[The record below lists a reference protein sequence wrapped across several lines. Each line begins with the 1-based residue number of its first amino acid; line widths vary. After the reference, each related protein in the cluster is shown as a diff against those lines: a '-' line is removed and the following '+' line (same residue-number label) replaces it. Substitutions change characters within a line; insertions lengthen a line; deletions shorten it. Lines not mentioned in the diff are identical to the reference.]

1 MAIRE
6 QQLEFQDIQL
16 RETRAQLEEANRQH
30 QSMVEAMKRQAEEL
44 NQKDDREEAG
54 AGVAGSESPSK
65 SERLQTR
72 IEDLKN

>member
-1 MAIRE
+1 
-6 QQLEFQDIQL
+6 
-16 RETRAQLEEANRQH
+16 
-30 QSMVEAMKRQAEEL
+30 MVEAMKRQAEEL